1 MADQNQ
7 IPGSLRTLKTDL
19 EATDTNPQDRLQQAG
34 NFMQARPKTDD
45 DAPKPYEPT
54 IQDVEPKVQSN
65 YSWTNMDIAPAKLNE
80 SNPKPT
86 ISTDSEDKSRA
97 KLSALDDNIDLP
109 MVKNIEPPVNN
120 NINLSLNKNIEPPV
134 NNNINLSLNK
144 NIEPPV
150 NNNINLSLNKN
161 IEPPVNNNINL
172 SLNKNIEP
180 PVNNN
185 INLSLNKNT
194 EPPVDS
200 KIQLPLD
207 SNLKS
212 INPSFGKDNN
222 PINDQADDLS
232 DSKKDISNP
241 NNQFDI
247 NSLDLQDDMKDVKHK
262 SSGKGLLSIGIVI
275 ILLGLIGGGV
285 YLYFNIDSS
294 NNSVNPNNASVNP
307 ESTPTAT
314 PPSNSK
320 SNPLLSAS
328 SKVDISFSDSE
339 PIRKTISTN
348 LTDKKDTLIE
358 LNLIKDNNP
367 VSLIDT
373 ASALGITIPSI
384 DTIKNYN
391 FYAYNQQGVYKLIC
405 VLGLSSDQDA
415 NQFVDSWSSAI
426 PRDLAAFSISLP
438 SRIVNTP
445 QVKESII
452 TNSNTG
458 KEFKNYYYNYT
469 SSADSVDVS
478 SYENYILI
486 ASSQE
491 SMLYTLDQIK

>member
-109 MVKNIEPPVNN
+109 MV
-120 NINLSLNKNIEPPV
+120 
-134 NNNINLSLNK
+134 K

>member
-109 MVKNIEPPVNN
+109 MV
-120 NINLSLNKNIEPPV
+120 
-134 NNNINLSLNK
+134 
-144 NIEPPV
+144 
-150 NNNINLSLNKN
+150 KN

>member
-7 IPGSLRTLKTDL
+7 IPGSFRTLKTDL
-19 EATDTNPQDRLQQAG
+19 ASTDTNPQDRLQQAG

-109 MVKNIEPPVNN
+109 MV
-120 NINLSLNKNIEPPV
+120 
-134 NNNINLSLNK
+134 K

>member
-7 IPGSLRTLKTDL
+7 IPGSFRTLKTDL
-19 EATDTNPQDRLQQAG
+19 ASTDTNPQDRLQQAG

-109 MVKNIEPPVNN
+109 MV
-120 NINLSLNKNIEPPV
+120 
-134 NNNINLSLNK
+134 K

-445 QVKESII
+445 QVK
-452 TNSNTG
+452 
-458 KEFKNYYYNYT
+458 
-469 SSADSVDVS
+469 
-478 SYENYILI
+478 
-486 ASSQE
+486 
-491 SMLYTLDQIK
+491 